1 MESSIQVPASRGRL
15 WTGRILST
23 LAILFMLFDASIH
36 MMRPAAVVDAFA
48 KLGLP
53 LSIAVPVSII
63 EFVCVA
69 LYAIPRTSVLGAI
82 LLTGYLGGAV
92 AIQARI
98 GAPLLSTTLFPI
110 YVALFIWGGLYLR
123 DERVRGLVPI
133 RR

>member
-1 MESSIQVPASRGRL
+1 MESSIQAPAWKGRL
-15 WTGRILST
+15 WAGRILST

-36 MMRPAAVVDAFA
+36 MMRPAPVVDAFA

-53 LSIAVPVSII
+53 LSFAVPLSII

-98 GAPLLSTTLFPI
+98 GAPLLSSTLFPI
-110 YVALFIWGGLYLR
+110 YVAVFIWGGLYLR
-123 DERVRGLVPI
+123 DERVRVLVPI